1 MWAESINP
9 GRTIWFERKKAS
21 TKVQDISS
29 KHDLTH
35 LEESWRVKVYP
46 SLAQRSLRVK
56 CSLCFQFFRLSL
68 KSLGAAAMIALF
80 FWQARYILSSDWSI
94 LLTLASHWSVWQ
106 WTSIRAS

>member
-80 FWQARYILSSDWSI
+80 FWQARYILSSDWSF
-94 LLTLASHWSVWQ
+94 LLTLASHWSAWQ